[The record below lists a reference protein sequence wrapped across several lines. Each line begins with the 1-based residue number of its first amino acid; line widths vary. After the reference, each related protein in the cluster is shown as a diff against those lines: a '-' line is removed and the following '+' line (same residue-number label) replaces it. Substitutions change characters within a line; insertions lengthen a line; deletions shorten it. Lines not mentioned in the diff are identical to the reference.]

1 MAGSWYI
8 EDLSNW
14 IGRAAAGTS
23 FAIWI
28 WLTFFRGRFWR
39 LQERLLPARPGTSS
53 LVTAIIPARDESALI
68 CRAVTSLR
76 AQQFSGCLR
85 VVVADDQSSDATGE
99 LAAAAGADQIVQ
111 VSERPDGWKGKL
123 WAVESGIRAD
133 HSNPDYFL
141 LTDADIEHASP
152 QSLSSLIAQAELGFD
167 LVSVMVR
174 LRCESPAE
182 RLLIPAFVFFFF
194 KLYPPAWVAGDGAT
208 AAAAGGCM
216 LIRREFLQQIGG
228 IEAIH
233 SALIDDC
240 ALGRRVKAA
249 GGRVWLGT
257 TSLNL
262 RSVRGY
268 QGMADV
274 RAMIT
279 RSAFAQLNHSTVLLF
294 GTIAGLLITYLAP
307 PLLLVSRDSFTM
319 VLSLCAWLLSAI
331 LFTPTVRM
339 YEAPFWTAFCLPG
352 IACFYLLATIE
363 SAIRYWMGQGGEW
376 KGRFQD
382 TDSSTPH

>member
-1 MAGSWYI
+1 
-8 EDLSNW
+8 L
-14 IGRAAAGTS
+14 
-23 FAIWI
+23 AIWI
-28 WLTFFRGRFWR
+28 WLTFFRGWFWR
-39 LQERLLPARPGTSS
+39 LQERLLAATPATST
-53 LVTAIIPARDESALI
+53 LVTAVIPARDEAALI

-85 VVVADDQSSDATGE
+85 IVVADDQSSDGTGE
-99 LAAAAGADQIVQ
+99 LSSAAGADQIVH
-111 VSERPDGWKGKL
+111 VSERPAGWKGKL
-123 WAVESGIRAD
+123 WAVESGMRAD
-133 HSNPDYFL
+133 RSNSDYFL

-152 QSLSSLIAQAELGFD
+152 QCLSSLIAQAELGFD

-174 LRCESPAE
+174 LRCESLAE

-194 KLYPPAWVAGDGAT
+194 KLYPPAWVAADGAT

-216 LIRREFLQQIGG
+216 LIRREFLEQVGG

-240 ALGRRVKAA
+240 ALARRVKAA

-262 RSVRGY
+262 RSVRTY
-268 QGMADV
+268 ERMADI
-274 RAMIT
+274 RGMIT
-279 RSAFAQLNHSTVLLF
+279 RSAFAQLNHSTVLLV
-294 GTIAGLLITYLAP
+294 GTVVGMLITYVAP
-307 PLLLVSRDSFTM
+307 PLLLVSRD
-319 VLSLCAWLLSAI
+319 VLTIALSVFAWLLSAI

-339 YEAPFWTAFCLPG
+339 YEAPYWTAFCLPG

-363 SAIRYWMGQGGEW
+363 SAIRYWIGQGGEW

-382 TDSSTPH
+382 TGNSSRR

>member
-1 MAGSWYI
+1 M
-8 EDLSNW
+8 
-14 IGRAAAGTS
+14 
-23 FAIWI
+23 
-28 WLTFFRGRFWR
+28 
-39 LQERLLPARPGTSS
+39 
-53 LVTAIIPARDESALI
+53 
-68 CRAVTSLR
+68 
-76 AQQFSGCLR
+76 
-85 VVVADDQSSDATGE
+85 VVADDQSSDATGE
-99 LAAAAGADQIVQ
+99 LAAAAGADQIVP
-111 VSERPDGWKGKL
+111 VSERPAGWKGKL

-133 HSNPDYFL
+133 RGNPDYFL

-174 LRCESPAE
+174 LRCESLAE

-240 ALGRRVKAA
+240 ALARRVKAA
-249 GGRVWLGT
+249 GGRVWLGI
-257 TSLNL
+257 TSLKL

-268 QGMADV
+268 ERMADI

-279 RSAFAQLNHSTVLLF
+279 RSAFAQLNHSTALLF
-294 GTIAGLLITYLAP
+294 GTVAGMVITYLAP
-307 PLLLVSRDSFTM
+307 PLLLFSRDIFTIA
-319 VLSLCAWLLSAI
+319 LSVCAWLLSAI
-331 LFTPTVRM
+331 LFAPTVRM
-339 YEAPFWTAFCLPG
+339 YGAPFWTAFCLPG

-363 SAIRYWMGQGGEW
+363 SAIRYRMGQGGEW

-382 TDSSTPH
+382 TDNSIRQ